1 MLPADDHPRPAAAYR
16 PRDRASME
24 ERLLPL
30 VRRALRSRIGLPALV
45 GWVHRSA
52 AALDGGSQRD
62 ADRTARGLT
71 RLLCDLLLHP
81 ETPANPRAAET
92 VRGPGPGS
100 SVRGERRGDL
110 HARPSGPPRV
120 RRH

>member
-1 MLPADDHPRPAAAYR
+1 MLPPDDHPRTPAAYR
-16 PRDRASME
+16 RRDREIME

-62 ADRTARGLT
+62 ADHTARGLT
-71 RLLCDLLLHP
+71 RLLCDLLLLP
-81 ETPANPRAAET
+81 ETPANPRAPET
-92 VRGPGPGS
+92 VRGPGPGG
-100 SVRGERRGDL
+100 SVRGERKGDR
-110 HARPSGPPRV
+110 HARPSGPSRA

>member
-1 MLPADDHPRPAAAYR
+1 MLPPDDHPRPSALNR
-16 PRDRASME
+16 LRDRAMME

-45 GWVHRSA
+45 DWVHRSA
-52 AALDGGSQRD
+52 AALEGESQRD

-81 ETPANPRAAET
+81 DSPANPRAAET
-92 VRGPGPGS
+92 VRGQGPGG
-100 SVRGERRGDL
+100 SVRGERKGDR
-110 HARPSGPPRV
+110 HARPSGRSRPRLN
-120 RRH
+120 